1 MIPYVVW
8 SIYQPP
14 KHGPHK
20 GLEWARDLGGMPLRM
35 RKKIRIRMAPSMA
48 IPVLNG

>member
-1 MIPYVVW
+1 MLYGVFINLPNMAPMFGARMG
-8 SIYQPP
+8 S
-14 KHGPHK
+14 G
-20 GLEWARDLGGMPLRM
+20 ARDLGGMPLRM